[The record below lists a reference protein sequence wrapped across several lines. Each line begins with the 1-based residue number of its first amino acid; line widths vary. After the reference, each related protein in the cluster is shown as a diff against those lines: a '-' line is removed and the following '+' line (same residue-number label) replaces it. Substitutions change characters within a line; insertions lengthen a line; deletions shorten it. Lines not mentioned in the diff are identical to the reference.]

1 MTLLDHL
8 REKDIPLLHTAIT
21 LLLTTCLVAGLG
33 GFFLYSQYQEF
44 ERESQRM
51 TRQLLDQQKNQ
62 VKQHVE
68 SVKDYIYYMRAQSE
82 TVLKRTVREETD
94 KAIAILESIYIRHQ
108 GKMPEMELKKLLI
121 ESLRPLRFYDGRGYY
136 FIDDMRGKCIL
147 LPTNPRLENSSLLDN
162 QDDTGHYIM
171 RGLIDAVSNPNA
183 AGFSRYRWYRPAEK
197 IMSDKITYVRQFKPY
212 QWIVGTGEYVRTIE
226 EDIQKEALQRI
237 EKLKFDH
244 DGYFVILE
252 YTGKIILHGI
262 NNDLVGKNIVD
273 MQGIDGKAVLGKIQ
287 QAARNKGG
295 FIQYRWYKQNA
306 HQQSDKISYVVS
318 IPEWNWVILAGSFL
332 DDLHIH
338 VDSRKKQLEVQLE
351 QQLHFTIVILL
362 ITVAMSVA
370 LSLFFSHWLKSLF
383 DQYRFDIEERN
394 RRLNEL
400 NATLENR
407 VFDELRKNREKD
419 HLLIQ
424 QSRSAAMGDM
434 IHNIAHQW
442 RQPLNALALVIANIR
457 DAWEYGELDLQIL
470 KQEDTKAQQLIQR
483 MSRTIDDFRNFF
495 RPDKK
500 EQIFIVNDC
509 VHDSL
514 SLIEASLQHHQI
526 KVDIQIEEGLNLLG
540 HSNEYA
546 QVLLNILANAK
557 DALLEKNPTPKS
569 IKIRGRH
576 YNGQV
581 VVEISDNAGG
591 IADEI
596 LPRIF
601 DPYFSTKENGSGIG
615 LYMSRMI
622 IEQSM
627 KGNIAVNNN
636 VAGAVFCV
644 SCPAVD
650 MSQGERSSNHAE

>member
-68 SVKDYIYYMRAQSE
+68 SVKDYIYYVRAQSE
-82 TVLKRTVREETD
+82 TLLKRTIREETD
-94 KAIAILESIYIRHQ
+94 KAVAVLDSIYVRHKS
-108 GKMPEMELKKLLI
+108 KMPEVELKKLLI

-136 FIDDMRGKCIL
+136 FIDDIFGNCVL
-147 LPTNPRLENSSLLDN
+147 LPTNSQLEGSSFWDN

-171 RGLIDAVSNPNA
+171 RGLINTVDNSNN

-197 IMSDKITYVRQFKPY
+197 IMSDKIAYVRQFKPY
-212 QWIVGTGEYVRTIE
+212 HWIVGTGEYIKTIE

-237 EKLKFDH
+237 RKLKFDH
-244 DGYFVILE
+244 DGYFVVLE
-252 YTGKIILHGI
+252 YTGKVILHGVD
-262 NNDLVGKNIVD
+262 NNLVGKNIREIKD
-273 MQGIDGKAVLGKIQ
+273 IDGKSVLEKIQ
-287 QAARNKGG
+287 QAARNNGG
-295 FIQYRWYKQNA
+295 FIQYRWYNQNT
-306 HQQSDKISYVVS
+306 HQNSDKISYVAS

-332 DDLHIH
+332 DDLH
-338 VDSRKKQLEVQLE
+338 VQLDARKKQLDIQLE
-351 QQLHFTIVILL
+351 QQIRFTIVVLL
-362 ITVAMSVA
+362 ITGAIGVA
-370 LSLFFSHWLKSLF
+370 LSLFFSRWLRSLF
-383 DQYRFDIEERN
+383 DQYRFDIEEHN

-457 DAWEYGELDLQIL
+457 DAWEYGELDLAEL
-470 KQEDTKAQQLIQR
+470 KQEEAKAQQLIQR

-500 EQIFIVNDC
+500 EQIFVVNDC
-509 VHDSL
+509 VHDAL

-526 KVDIQIEEGLNLLG
+526 KVDIQVEEGLHLSG
-540 HSNEYA
+540 HPNEYA

-627 KGNIAVNNN
+627 KGNITVNNN
-636 VAGAVFCV
+636 IAGALFCV
-644 SCPAVD
+644 TCPAID